1 MSLSIT
7 GGRFNGSVLRTPA
20 GANLT
25 RPTSGKVRQALFNV
39 LQNALR
45 DHLPGGIEDA
55 RFVDLFAGS
64 GSVGL
69 EALSRGAR
77 KTLLVESHPA
87 AFKVLEA
94 NCRLLLSR
102 GAEPDTLEWLRQDA
116 RVFCKNAR
124 AKTAAERFDVVFADP
139 PFGQDFS
146 SLPELL
152 RPLLKP
158 NGLAVVQFPSRNPP
172 GWVAMLDSSAPGG
185 GRVLVYGESS
195 LAIFGPE

>member
-7 GGRFNGSVLRTPA
+7 GGEFNGSVLRTPT

-25 RPTSGKVRQALFNV
+25 RPTSGKVRQALFNILNHHV
-39 LQNALR
+39 
-45 DHLPGGIEDA
+45 DGGVEGSD
-55 RFVDLFAGS
+55 FLDLFAGS

-77 KTLLVESHPA
+77 KTVLVENHPA

-102 GAEPDTLEWLRQDA
+102 GADSAAVEWLRQDA
-116 RVFCKNAR
+116 RSFCKNER
-124 AKTAAERFDVVFADP
+124 GKTATATPDARFDVVFADP

-146 SLPELL
+146 GLPELL
-152 RPLLKP
+152 RPLLTP
-158 NGLAVVQFPSRNPP
+158 GGVAVVQFPTRNPP
-172 GWVAMLDSSAPGG
+172 EWVASLGEG

-195 LAIFGPE
+195 LAVFGR